1 MLMPLNVLGAPA
13 AIRPECGLS
22 PAVPLAVRSDPQ
34 RSRRHVALGTGALAQ
49 VAEGGACGMLLYT
62 VYLWNLSRG

>member
-34 RSRRHVALGTGALAQ
+34 RSRRPVAL
-49 VAEGGACGMLLYT
+49 VDGGACPGSRRWS
-62 VYLWNLSRG
+62 LWHVTL